1 MMRIYKLR
9 LFLASFCFAVAV
21 EANAPMPFVWFVY
34 LWFVIY
40 AVFRIGPVRL
50 WNMIRD
56 TTRYLLD
63 AVVSPLEAARFR
75 RAGRVRG
82 TYRIS
87 VPRAMFHA
95 ALRCAAGRR
104 RPWYRRPKPLVI
116 AALEAS
122 IWPDLD
128 QELARAE
135 SATRLLQSTAKLN
148 ATFQKQLRDAE
159 RTSHWASRELT
170 KTVLNPD
177 ARRRLREGGVITGL
191 GMEQTPDGPK
201 IVVSLS
207 SESNSS
213 PVHNLPNLPV
223 AEAWIKQY
231 AAEKELEQAWIT
243 YARTTFPT
251 RLGRDKARGDVQA
264 MAERI
269 GATRM
274 YLESTYG
281 PAPFPAPPRAP
292 SK

>member
-1 MMRIYKLR
+1 MLIYRFR
-9 LFLASFCFAVAV
+9 LILASFCFALAV

-40 AVFRIGPVRL
+40 AACRIGPVRL

-56 TTRYLLD
+56 TTRYLLN

-75 RAGRVRG
+75 RASRVRG

-104 RPWYRRPKPLVI
+104 RPWYRRPKPLMI

-135 SATRLLQSTAKLN
+135 SATRLLQSTAKLD
-148 ATFQKQLRDAE
+148 AAFRKRLRDAE
-159 RTSHWASRELT
+159 RTSHWASRELA
-170 KTVLNPD
+170 KAALNPD
-177 ARRRLREGGVITGL
+177 VVRQLRKCGVVTGL

-207 SESNSS
+207 SESNPS

-231 AAEKELEQAWIT
+231 AAEQELEQAWIT

-251 RLGRDKARGDVQA
+251 RLERDRVRGDVQA
-264 MAERI
+264 MTDRI

-281 PAPFPAPPRAP
+281 PAPFPAPPQAP